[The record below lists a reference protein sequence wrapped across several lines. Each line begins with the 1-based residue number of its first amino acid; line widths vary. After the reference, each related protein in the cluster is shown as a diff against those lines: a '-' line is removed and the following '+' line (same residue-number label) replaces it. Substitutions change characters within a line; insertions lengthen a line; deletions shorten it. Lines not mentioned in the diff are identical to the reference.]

1 VQVAVLVLDEADR
14 MLDMGFEK
22 DIRTIV
28 AQLPKSFQT
37 LFFTATWPKAVQKIA
52 SDILKADRVQI
63 NIGNSASGQLTAN
76 PDVQQVRS
84 YEWLKLATPL
94 VPSPIV
100 SRRSTGGW
108 WHGTRH
114 AARCGGCAVGER

>member
-1 VQVAVLVLDEADR
+1 MLDEADR

-28 AQLPKSFQT
+28 GQLPKSFQT

-76 PDVQQVRS
+76 PDVQQVHS
-84 YEWLKLATPL
+84 LELATPL
-94 VPSPIV
+94 LPVV
-100 SRRSTGGW
+100 RRAEGGW
-108 WHGTRH
+108 WHGMPTRSG
-114 AARCGGCAVGER
+114 RAVGER